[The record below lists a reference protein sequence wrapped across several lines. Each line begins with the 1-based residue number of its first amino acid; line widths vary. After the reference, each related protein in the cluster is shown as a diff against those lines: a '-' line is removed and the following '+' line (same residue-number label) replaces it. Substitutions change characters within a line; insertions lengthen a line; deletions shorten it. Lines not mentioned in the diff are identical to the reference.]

1 VTVAYVLLAHREPL
15 QVARL
20 VSHLAPN
27 PVFVHVD
34 SGVAPA
40 TFAQFE
46 SALSAHPNAH
56 LTARYRS
63 GWASWGIVAASLEG
77 VKSAL
82 ASGQAWSHVA
92 LISGQ
97 HYPLATPTQI
107 DQFLAPYA
115 SNSFMPHWA
124 LPNPTW
130 GKDGGMKRV
139 NYWHTPIKGRKL
151 FVPIKRALPPG
162 LKPYGG
168 SMFWWLNRR
177 AASYLVEQAEQN
189 GPTTRFFKHTWIP
202 DELYVPSMIMNSE
215 HAAGAIDEN
224 LTYIRWTTPHSAHPD
239 DMSIGDLDEL
249 LAAARGPSE
258 RGGIARIK
266 LFCRKVSADNTKQ
279 LALLDALDQN
289 LLEQDSKQ
297 NYMHMRNP
305 ASV

>member
-1 VTVAYVLLAHREPL
+1 VAVAYVLLAHQAPE

-46 SALSAHPNAH
+46 AALSAYPNAQ
-56 LTARYRS
+56 LIARHRS
-63 GWASWGIVAASLEG
+63 AWASWGIVQASLEG
-77 VKSAL
+77 LGRAL
-82 ASGQAWSHVA
+82 SSGKAWSHVA

-97 HYPLATPTQI
+97 HYPLATPGQI
-107 DQFLAPYA
+107 DEFLAPYA
-115 SNSFMPHWA
+115 ANSFLPNWA
-124 LPNPTW
+124 LPAPTW

-151 FVPIKRALPPG
+151 FVPIKRALPQG

-177 AASYLVEQAEQN
+177 AASYLVDQAEQN
-189 GPTTRFFKHTWIP
+189 GPTTRFFKNTWIP

-215 HAAGAIDEN
+215 HAAGVIDEN
-224 LTYIRWTTPHSAHPD
+224 LTYIRWSTPNSAHPD
-239 DMSIGDLDEL
+239 DLSIDDLDEL
-249 LAAARGPSE
+249 LAASRGPSE

-266 LFCRKVSADNTKQ
+266 LFCRKVSAGSPMQ

-289 LLEQDSKQ
+289 LL
-297 NYMHMRNP
+297 
-305 ASV
+305 SVDGLLRTLHSLVGT